1 MLARERKSSSPA
13 RSECASLRLN
23 SGSVSSFTGSERTT
37 SEVSSYLPE
46 FRSSESLVDSIRS
59 LSTDHYLSTTDHQAY
74 HPTSASRYV
83 PFEQRSPS
91 PDRSESA
98 SLWLDSASVLSLTS
112 SETMTS
118 TMSSYYSA
126 RSEFRDSVGT
136 VCTVK
141 SEINL
146 MCKTYLYL
154 TL

>member
-13 RSECASLRLN
+13 RSESASLRLN

-37 SEVSSYLPE
+37 PEVSYLPE

-59 LSTDHYLSTTDHQAY
+59 LSTGHYLSTTDHQAY
-74 HPTSASRYV
+74 HPTSASRHV

-98 SLWLDSASVLSLTS
+98 SLRLDSASVLSLTS
-112 SETMTS
+112 SKTTTS

-141 SEINL
+141 SEVNL
-146 MCKTYLYL
+146 MCKIYLYL